1 MDEQLLTNLRMIYK
15 PIVTYYGEWTLGTSL
30 MDIAELKKGKNLY
43 KEFLERYY
51 YTPLNVIFN
60 NDEIV
65 YNFEVSIC
73 SKFGPKGRSL
83 FFSKRSFLRN
93 IVTNIDELIDN
104 NGEEAY
110 KAIKK
115 AIRIKKDIYRDVYNN
130 GEESKYYNQVM
141 NEFLKYSNQDSF
153 EDFVKLCKKQY
164 TRLLN
169 GYNSVMDLFDKPINI
184 DKFIGCFDINKLYLF
199 TCYKLVKHNY
209 NYYDKYNNLDYTIS
223 FVDEYRKIIND
234 LRQKEPFYNSVINV
248 VKDNEIVVYTID
260 DLFRDLSDLE
270 MRTK

>member
-1 MDEQLLTNLRMIYK
+1 MEELLLTNLKLIYK

-43 KEFLERYY
+43 KEFLNRYY
-51 YTPLNVIFN
+51 YMPLNVIFS
-60 NDEIV
+60 NDKIV
-65 YNFEVSIC
+65 DSFEVGIC

-83 FFSKRSFLRN
+83 FFSKRAFLRN
-93 IVTNIDELIDN
+93 LVTNIDELIDV
-104 NGEEAY
+104 NGEGAY

-130 GEESKYYNQVM
+130 GEESRYYSQVM
-141 NEFLKYSNQDSF
+141 NEYLKYTSDDSF

-184 DKFIGCFDINKLYLF
+184 DKFISCFDINKLYLY
-199 TCYKLVKHNY
+199 TCSNLLNHNL
-209 NYYDKYNNLDYTIS
+209 NYFNKYNNLDYTIN
-223 FVDEYRKIIND
+223 FVEDYRKEVNEIRTKD
-234 LRQKEPFYNSVINV
+234 PFYNMSINIIQ
-248 VKDNEIVVYTID
+248 DGEQVVYTID
-260 DLFRDLSDLE
+260 DLFKDLNDLE